1 MKIRFRT
8 AMGTNGKSYKPGEV
22 AEWDD
27 ADAQRLIA
35 AAKAELVKDLDEVEA
50 AAVVP
55 HENAARRPGRPR
67 KG

>member
-1 MKIRFRT
+1 MKIKLRT
-8 AMGTNGKSYKPGEV
+8 AMGTNGKSYKPGDV

-35 AAKAELVKDLDEVEA
+35 AAKAELVQEVIEVEA

-55 HENAARRPGRPR
+55 PENAARRPGRPR